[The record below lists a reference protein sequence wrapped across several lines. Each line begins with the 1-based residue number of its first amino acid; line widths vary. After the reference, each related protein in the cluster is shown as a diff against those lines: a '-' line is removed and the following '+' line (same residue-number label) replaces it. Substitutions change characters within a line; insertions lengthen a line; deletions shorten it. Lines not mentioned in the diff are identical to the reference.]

1 MSNHLLRLIIQR
13 LLLGLLTLFTISV
26 LIFLGTEFLPGDVA
40 ETILGQQATEEN
52 LAALRAQLGLDKPP
66 ITRYLQWLGG
76 ILQGD
81 LGVALT
87 SNRPVVD
94 MIGNRLSNT
103 LFLAGVAALVAVP
116 LALILGLL
124 AVRFRD
130 TWIDKTLSTLTLA
143 TISLPEFFVGYI
155 LILIFAMVL
164 QWTGSTAQVYSDMGL
179 GEKLQ
184 AIILPV
190 ITLSFVVLAHM
201 MRMTRAALIGIL
213 SSPYIEMAQL
223 KGVSPLK
230 ILTRHALPNAVA
242 PIINVIALNLAY
254 LVVGVVVVEEVF
266 AYPGIGRL
274 LIDHVSKRDLPVVQ
288 ACGLIFA
295 TIYIGLNM
303 LADIISIVSN
313 PKLRY
318 PK

>member
-94 MIGNRLSNT
+94 MIGNRLNNT